1 MLTESTDQA
10 APATK
15 PPVLFL
21 ALCAGVAVVGLTI
34 LTPAVPQ
41 VRAELKISSAA
52 VQQLLTVYM
61 VALAAGQ
68 LVFGP
73 LSDRYGR
80 RPVLL
85 VGVVLFLLS
94 SVVAVFFVRADVL
107 IVLRAMQGLGAAA
120 CTAMSRAMV
129 NDLYERDEAARQLST
144 MAIAL
149 AIAPA
154 LSLIFG
160 GVLAESA
167 GWKGSMIFLAVA
179 GLLVMLCSIRYA
191 TETLANPIPV
201 LDIKQL
207 GKTYSKILSR
217 WLFICWTLASGLQV
231 GIFFS
236 LNGFLAYQ
244 YQKHGYSLA
253 EFGVWFALTPVS
265 YIVGNSCNK
274 RWFVK
279 RGIARAALIGCA
291 LSLFAMTT
299 LLVLQLAGFTHA
311 LSLALPCML
320 FGFSNGI
327 VIANTTAGAV
337 DASGGY
343 IGTATGIVGAWQ
355 MAAGGIAG
363 MIIIAFGGA
372 EHFAVAGTAV
382 VFMAVL
388 SLTAMFIVYR
398 HELRVLSGSTTT
410 TVPNVP

>member
-1 MLTESTDQA
+1 M
-10 APATK
+10 
-15 PPVLFL
+15 FL
-21 ALCAGVAVVGLTI
+21 ALCAGMAVVGLTI

-41 VRAELKISSAA
+41 VRDELNISSTA

-68 LVFGP
+68 LIFGP
-73 LSDRYGR
+73 VSDRYGR

-85 VGVVLFLLS
+85 AGVMLFLFS
-94 SVVAVFFVRADVL
+94 SVLAIFFVRADIL
-107 IVLRAMQGLGAAA
+107 IMLRAVQGLGAAA

-144 MAIAL
+144 IAIVL

-160 GVLAESA
+160 GVLAEAA
-167 GWKGSMIFLAVA
+167 GWKGSMVFLAVA
-179 GLLVMLCSIRYA
+179 GSVVMAFSIRYA
-191 TETLANPIPV
+191 IETLANPLQT
-201 LDIKQL
+201 LDISRL
-207 GKTYSKILSR
+207 GRTYSKVLSR
-217 WLFICWTLASGLQV
+217 WLFLCWTLASGLQV

-244 YQKHGYSLA
+244 YQNHGYSLT
-253 EFGVWFALTPVS
+253 EFGIWFALTPIS

-274 RWFVK
+274 IWFVQ
-279 RGIARAALIGCA
+279 RGIARAAMIGCGLSVIAMLA
-291 LSLFAMTT
+291 LLIT
-299 LLVLQLAGFTHA
+299 QLAGFTHA

-327 VIANTTAGAV
+327 VIANTTAGAI
-337 DASGGY
+337 DASGGH

-363 MIIIAFGGA
+363 IIIIAFGGS

-382 VFMAVL
+382 VLMAIL
-388 SLTAMFIVYR
+388 SFTAMVVVYF
-398 HELRVLSGSTTT
+398 HESRGDIRDAVKNT
-410 TVPNVP
+410 